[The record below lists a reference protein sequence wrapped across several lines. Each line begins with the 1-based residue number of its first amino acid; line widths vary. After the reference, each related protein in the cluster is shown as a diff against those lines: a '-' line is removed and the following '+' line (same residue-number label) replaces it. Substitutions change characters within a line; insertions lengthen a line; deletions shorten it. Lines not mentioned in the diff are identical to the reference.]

1 MFGKSA
7 PNTTLSCSCA
17 SRGANGIGTAAFPG
31 QVFFNVPPGEFGQ
44 LERFFLNGP
53 MYFNWDAG
61 LLKNISIT
69 ENTRLQLR
77 AEVFNVLNRAN
88 FFTADLDINSTSF
101 GRLTSSGNAYS
112 PRIVQFGARFEF

>member
-1 MFGKSA
+1 
-7 PNTTLSCSCA
+7 
-17 SRGANGIGTAAFPG
+17 
-31 QVFFNVPPGEFGQ
+31 
-44 LERFFLNGP
+44 LNGP
-53 MYFNWDAG
+53 IYINWDAG

-88 FFTADLDINSTSF
+88 FFSGNLDVGSTSF
-101 GRLTSSGNAYS
+101 GRLTSSGNAYA